1 MKGMS
6 AQEIVSVV
14 KAWQSGALSRDSM
27 LDLFRRGEILPEG
40 RTNDEETKLIDA
52 EKSHLPPAPRA
63 DATEARS
70 APVVALSTRGED
82 CAGPTANAD

>member
-27 LDLFRRGEILPEG
+27 LDLFRRGEILLEG
-40 RTNDEETKLIDA
+40 RTNEEETKLIDA
-52 EKSHLPPAPRA
+52 EKPSLPPAPRA
-63 DATEARS
+63 DATSARF
-70 APVVALSTRGED
+70 APGL
-82 CAGPTANAD
+82 